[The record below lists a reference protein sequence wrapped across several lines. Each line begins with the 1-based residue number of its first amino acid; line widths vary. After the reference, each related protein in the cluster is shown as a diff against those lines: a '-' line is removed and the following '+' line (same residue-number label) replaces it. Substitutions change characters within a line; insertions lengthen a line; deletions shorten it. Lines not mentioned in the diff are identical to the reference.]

1 MKILTEFLKKIS
13 SVAAKKLQYK
23 YFYLLIMIFSELQ
36 ENTK

>member
-1 MKILTEFLKKIS
+1 MKILTEFLKKIGP
-13 SVAAKKLQYK
+13 VAAKKLQYK